1 MGQLAGRE
9 EGHQGEVHLVL
20 QRVPDLGSGGRCL
33 HRQPIL
39 AADDQAGAV
48 VLAPLVTVDVR
59 VDVLRLV
66 EGPANTSA
74 VILQEMTVP
83 HHLELARSDAAGA
96 SLGPIGQ
103 QKVNCDFL
111 SRMTTPVVIGE
122 KLPSPQQNRP
132 A

>member
-1 MGQLAGRE
+1 MHRLATGGDNRTK
-9 EGHQGEVHLVL
+9 L
-20 QRVPDLGSGGRCL
+20 PSSYGSN
-33 HRQPIL
+33 
-39 AADDQAGAV
+39 
-48 VLAPLVTVDVR
+48 

-66 EGPANTSA
+66 EGAANTSA